1 MRGGRE
7 RGVKGL
13 RERDKERERYI
24 TRKEKEWESEWE
36 KWESE

>member
-24 TRKEKEWESEWE
+24 TRKEKE
-36 KWESE
+36 